1 MKRHCLI
8 GLVLLAAL
16 AACTPSPK
24 DVEPVETPAPELV
37 PEPVEG
43 REGPTLPLQAIDS
56 LMWQHP
62 DSALQCLLAC
72 RDVSQNVS
80 ENANDTLGDV
90 SGNVST
96 TTFDDHYANLLLA
109 ELLYK
114 TFIPI

>member
-1 MKRHCLI
+1 MKRYGLI
-8 GLVLLAAL
+8 GIILLAAL

-24 DVEPVETPAPELV
+24 V

-43 REGPTLPLQAIDS
+43 PTPELSAIDS

-72 RDVSQNVS
+72 RDVS
-80 ENANDTLGDV
+80 
-90 SGNVST
+90 GNVST
-96 TTFDDHYANLLLA
+96 TRFDDHYANLLLA